1 MLEQVLERIADTLET
16 ISKLQEKDLAVH
28 GEVAGL
34 YRELLRAKGADV
46 DSVSSV
52 GTDAA
57 DAAPV
62 AEVDDRKAREEEY
75 ERLKAELTKRGV
87 EILPRTKLT
96 TLQKL
101 WEQHK
106 DTPVGGVAADAG
118 VIEPELPGM
127 PPAPVE
133 TEEAE
138 AVTAD
143 PFDIPA
149 ACVDSPDETRD
160 YAKMSADDARALI
173 MANYDSSESDKSLLV
188 AALASVKA
196 QNWLVV
202 PEGKHGE
209 VAKAYL
215 ASKGVKL

>member
-34 YRELLRAKGADV
+34 YRELLRTKGADV

-133 TEEAE
+133 T
-138 AVTAD
+138 VTAD
-143 PFDIPA
+143 PFALPA
-149 ACVDSPDETRD
+149 EEDAPTETRD

-188 AALASVKA
+188 AALAVTKA